1 MDFLTILL
9 IAVGLSMD
17 SFAVSIR
24 RGSRTKQLKITHAL
38 LLAVIFGFFQGFM
51 PLIGFGV
58 GLVFSAELRAVDHWI
73 AFVILFLIGAKMIF
87 ESLKHAKNDESCDCD
102 GECGKRNFR
111 LKYLTILAFAT
122 SIDAMA
128 AGLVFTSFPDRIIP
142 AVLVIGL
149 TTFAFSYLGVNLGY
163 KFGSKFKFNFEVFG
177 GIVLVII
184 GFRVLFEHLE
194 YI

>member
-17 SFAVSIR
+17 SFAVSIS
-24 RGSRTKQLKITHAL
+24 RGICTKQLKITQAL

-87 ESLKHAKNDESCDCD
+87 ENLKHAKNDESCDCD

>member
-17 SFAVSIR
+17 SFAVSIS
-24 RGSRTKQLKITHAL
+24 RGICTKQLKITQAI

-111 LKYLTILAFAT
+111 LKYQ
-122 SIDAMA
+122 
-128 AGLVFTSFPDRIIP
+128 
-142 AVLVIGL
+142 IGR
-149 TTFAFSYLGVNLGY
+149 AHV
-163 KFGSKFKFNFEVFG
+163 
-177 GIVLVII
+177 
-184 GFRVLFEHLE
+184 
-194 YI
+194 